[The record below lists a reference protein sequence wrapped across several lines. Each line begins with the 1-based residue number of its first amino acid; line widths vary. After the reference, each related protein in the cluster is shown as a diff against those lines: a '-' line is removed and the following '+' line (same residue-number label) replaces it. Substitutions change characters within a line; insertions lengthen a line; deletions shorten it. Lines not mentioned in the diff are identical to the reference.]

1 MDSIFGIGLPELFFI
16 AILSLIILGPERLPG
31 TLRQVAKAWG
41 YTRNLGRELTAQFSE
56 EFKDLQDLDP
66 RKLLNELADEEL
78 AKDIKS
84 LNDGMKKSTPAS
96 KAVSTTTKPSS
107 TAAKSSTAKSSTAK
121 STTAKS
127 STAKSSATDAT
138 AKTTK
143 PAPVPST
150 DGVKPPHSEA
160 ATTANAEAIPGD
172 GDEKTI
178 LPPKQNE
185 PAPPTGQSEAV
196 KPAAD
201 EPTALTPV
209 TTGAPVSVN
218 GASDPAESAA

>member
-107 TAAKSSTAKSSTAK
+107 TAAKSSTAKS
-121 STTAKS
+121 TTAKS

-138 AKTTK
+138 AKTTQ
-143 PAPVPST
+143 PAPAPST
-150 DGVKPPHSEA
+150 DGVEPPQSEA